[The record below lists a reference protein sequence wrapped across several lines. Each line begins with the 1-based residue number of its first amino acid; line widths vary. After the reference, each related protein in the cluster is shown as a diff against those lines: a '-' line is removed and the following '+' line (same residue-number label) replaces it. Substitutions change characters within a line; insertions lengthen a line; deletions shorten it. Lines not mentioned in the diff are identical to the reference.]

1 MNITELS
8 DLMRNNGIIGAG
20 GAGFPSYAKLN
31 TKADT
36 IVLNCAE
43 CEPMLRL
50 HRQLLARRPHE
61 ILTAL
66 SEVVKAVGAKQ
77 AVVAVKSSYT
87 ATIDAVKAELDNFEN
102 IKMKLLPRVYPAGDE
117 IIAIYEATGRRVEA
131 GQLPISVGVIV
142 YNVETMFN
150 IYQAIQNNHGVI
162 SKYVTVAGEV
172 NNSVTVKVPLGI
184 TLKEV
189 VALAGGPSISDYRVL
204 VGGPMTGHMDKED
217 SLVTK
222 NTNAVILLPSDHYVV
237 NRKDAKVSIS
247 LKRAMSACCQC
258 HYCTDMCPRH
268 LIGYPIDPAALMRAV
283 STDCTANPVPYIN
296 SYYCSGCNL
305 CEMFSCFQG
314 LSPKSI
320 IAEVRGELKKN
331 GVIPP
336 KPEMRD
342 IDPMRDGKRVSTQ
355 RIIARLGISKYEVDA
370 PYTEEKYSFKK
381 VRLPLLQGIGAPAE
395 PCVKVGDTVE
405 RGQLIANPRKN
416 ALSVAL
422 HASIAGTVTEISQRY
437 IVIEDKEGQR

>member
-8 DLMRNNGIIGAG
+8 DLMRNSGVIGAG

-31 TKADT
+31 MKADT
-36 IVLNCAE
+36 IILNCAE

-66 SEVVKAVGAKQ
+66 SEVVKAVEAER
-77 AVVAVKSSYT
+77 AVIAIKSSYKE
-87 ATIDAVKAELDNFEN
+87 AIDAVQAELENFKN
-102 IKMKLLPRVYPAGDE
+102 ISIKFLPRVYPAGDE

-150 IYQAIQNNHGVI
+150 IYQAVKHNHGVI

-172 NNSVTVKVPLGI
+172 NNSVTVKVPVGI

-189 VALAGGPSISDYRVL
+189 IGLAGGPSVENYRVL
-204 VGGPMTGHMDKED
+204 VGGPMTGHLDNEN

-222 NTNAVILLPSDHYVV
+222 NTNAVILLPADHYVV
-237 NRKDAKVSIS
+237 KRKETKVSVS
-247 LKRAMSACCQC
+247 LKRAKSACCQC

-268 LIGYPIDPAALMRAV
+268 LIGYPIDPAKLMRAV
-283 STDCTANPVPYIN
+283 STDCTANPLPYLN
-296 SYYCSGCNL
+296 SNFCSGCNL

-320 IAEVRGELKKN
+320 IGEVRAQLKKN
-331 GVIPP
+331 GIAPI

-355 RIIARLGISKYEVDA
+355 RIIARLGLSKYEVDA
-370 PYTEEKYSFKK
+370 PYTEEKYTFKLVK
-381 VRLPLLQGIGAPAE
+381 LPLLQGIGAPAE
-395 PCVKVGDTVE
+395 PCVKVGDTVS
-405 RGQLIANPRKN
+405 RGQVIAKPKKD
-416 ALSVAL
+416 ALSVAV
-422 HASIAGTVTEISQRY
+422 HASIAGVITEITSGY
-437 IVIEDKEGQR
+437 IKIEDKEE

>member
-8 DLMRNNGIIGAG
+8 DLMRNNGVVGAG

-36 IVLNCAE
+36 IILNCAE

-66 SEVVKAVGAKQ
+66 SEVVKAVGASQ
-77 AVVAVKSSYT
+77 AIIAIKSSYKE
-87 ATIDAVKAELDNFEN
+87 AINAVNSELANFDN
-102 IKMKLLPRVYPAGDE
+102 ITMKFLPRVYPAGDE
-117 IIAIYEATGRRVEA
+117 IIAIYETTGRRVEA

-150 IYQAIQNNHGVI
+150 IYQAIKNGHGVI
-162 SKYVTVAGEV
+162 SKYVTIAGEV
-172 NNSVTVKVPLGI
+172 KNSLTVKVPIGI
-184 TLKEV
+184 SLKEV
-189 VALAGGPSISDYRVL
+189 VALAGGPSIEDYRVL
-204 VGGPMTGHMDKED
+204 VGGPMTGHLDSID

-222 NTNAVILLPSDHYVV
+222 NTNAVILLPADHYVV
-237 NRKDAKVSIS
+237 KRKETKINVS
-247 LKRAMSACCQC
+247 LKRAKSACCQC

-268 LIGYPIDPAALMRAV
+268 LIGYPIDPAKLMRAV
-283 STDCTANPVPYIN
+283 STDCTTNPLPYLN
-296 SYYCSGCNL
+296 SNYCSGCNL

-320 IAEVRGELKKN
+320 IAEVRTQLKKN
-331 GVIPP
+331 GVAPN
-336 KPEMRD
+336 KPVMRD

-355 RIIARLGISKYEVDA
+355 RIIARLGISKYEIDA
-370 PYTEEKYSFKK
+370 PYTEEKFEFNK
-381 VRLPLLQGIGAPAE
+381 VKLALLQGIGAPAE

-405 RGQLIANPRKN
+405 RGQLIAKPKDN

-422 HASIAGTVTEISQRY
+422 HASIKGTVTEISSGY
-437 IVIEDKEGQR
+437 ITIEDRRA